1 MVHTKKG
8 VQAYDP
14 ADFTDAIEDVNLI
27 LKKARNLYKP
37 AEGVAFTQYD
47 RLGYKVDAEQA

>member
-8 VQAYDP
+8 VQAYNP

-47 RLGYKVDAEQA
+47 RLGYKVDPEQA